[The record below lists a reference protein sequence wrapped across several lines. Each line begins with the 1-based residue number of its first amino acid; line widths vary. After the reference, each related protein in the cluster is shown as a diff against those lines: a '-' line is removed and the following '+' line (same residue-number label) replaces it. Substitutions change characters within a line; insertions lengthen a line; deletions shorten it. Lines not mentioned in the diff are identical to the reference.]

1 MARVVEDE
9 VRNALSGVI
18 EPKSGQS
25 IMAQGMVQGLVVKDG
40 NVGFVMEIPAGR
52 GEELEPVRQAAE
64 DAVKA
69 LGGVLSVTAVMTA
82 HKPAGASP
90 EKARAQGGPAGAA
103 PSDNPSVEG
112 IPGIGAI
119 VAVASGKGGVGKSTT
134 AVNLALALA
143 SLGQKVALLDADIYG
158 PSAPRLL
165 NLKGKPETDG
175 KKLWP
180 KEAYGIKAMSIGL
193 LIEEDQPM
201 VWRGPMVQSALE
213 QMLRQVEWGEVDIMI
228 IDMPPGTGDAQLTLT
243 QRAPLAGA
251 VIVSTPQDLSLIDAR
266 KGLNM
271 FKKVDVP
278 ILGIIE
284 NMSFFTCPHCGGRT
298 DVFAHGGA
306 HQEAD
311 SLNVPFLGEI
321 PLDIK
326 IRETSDGGHP
336 IVVIEP
342 EGSHAERYRKIAS
355 TVLESISG
363 TRRAAPR
370 IVVQ

>member
-1 MARVVEDE
+1 MARVTEEE
-9 VRNALSGVI
+9 VRNALQGVTEPQSGT
-18 EPKSGQS
+18 S
-25 IMAQGMVQGLVVKDG
+25 IMDLDMIQGLVVKDG
-40 NVGFVMEIPAGR
+40 NVGFVMEVPAER
-52 GEELEPVRQAAE
+52 GQELEPIRQKAE
-64 DAVKA
+64 AAVKA
-69 LGGVLSVTAVMTA
+69 LSGVLSVTAVMTA
-82 HKPAGASP
+82 HKAPGAGAPPKQPGTAPKSKQAG
-90 EKARAQGGPAGAA
+90 EKAGV
-103 PSDNPSVEG
+103 DN
-112 IPGIGAI
+112 IPGIKHI

-143 SLGQKVALLDADIYG
+143 GLGQKVALLDADIYG

-165 NLKGKPETDG
+165 DLKGKPETDG

-213 QMLRQVEWGEVDIMI
+213 QMLRQVEWGEIDVMI

-284 NMSFFTCPHCGGRT
+284 NMSYFTCPHCGGRS
-298 DVFAHGGA
+298 DIFAHGGA
-306 HQEAD
+306 HAEAD
-311 SLNVPFLGEI
+311 ALGVPFLGEI

-336 IVVIEP
+336 IVVSDP
-342 EGSHAERYRKIAS
+342 DGPHAASYRSIAAA
-355 TVLESISG
+355 VLESIEG
-363 TRRAAPR
+363 NQRTAPR
-370 IVVQ
+370 IVIQ

>member
-1 MARVVEDE
+1 MARVTEDE
-9 VRNALSGVI
+9 VRNALQGII
-18 EPKSGQS
+18 EPQSGKS
-25 IMAQGMVQGLVVKDG
+25 IMDLDMVQGLVVKDG
-40 NVGFVMEIPAGR
+40 NVGFVMEVPGER
-52 GEELEPVRQAAE
+52 GQELEPIRQKAE
-64 DAVKA
+64 GAVKA
-69 LGGVLSVTAVMTA
+69 LSGVLSVTAVMTA
-82 HKPAGASP
+82 HKA
-90 EKARAQGGPAGAA
+90 AGAA
-103 PSDNPSVEG
+103 APAKQPGAAPQSKQAGEKAGIDN
-112 IPGIGAI
+112 IPGIKHI

-165 NLKGKPETDG
+165 DLKGKPETDG

-213 QMLRQVEWGEVDIMI
+213 QMLRQVEWGEIDVMI

-284 NMSFFTCPHCGGRT
+284 NMSYFTCPHCGGRS
-298 DVFAHGGA
+298 DIFAHGGA
-306 HQEAD
+306 RTEAET
-311 SLNVPFLGEI
+311 LGVPFLGEI

-336 IVVIEP
+336 IVV
-342 EGSHAERYRKIAS
+342 SHPDGPHAQSYKAIAAA
-355 TVLESISG
+355 VLERIEG
-363 TRRAAPR
+363 TQRTAPR
-370 IVVQ
+370 IVIQ